1 MASRKKVFCSSN
13 NLLGDYQNDITE
25 NIMEK
30 DKKELEDKVVDIIS
44 DSAATPVDN
53 EVEEKPLLLA
63 RKKEIYRLA
72 IFTYLLAGVGGVLWY
87 TASLN
92 PEIFKLHQDTLSVI
106 TDTYNVIVLLFVP
119 LLFGILGAS
128 SRVML
133 SGLKVADNAKLVFSS
148 GLIAA
153 FSWLGIKSKVFLA
166 LITSY
171 IANSQIQSA
180 QEASVT
186 VSETGNEIY
195 SMVLVAVIVGMF
207 SSNIYIFINQRVEQ
221 LTNGGQS
228 SPNKSLKQGS

>member
-1 MASRKKVFCSSN
+1 
-13 NLLGDYQNDITE
+13 
-25 NIMEK
+25 MEK
-30 DKKELEDKVVDIIS
+30 ENKELEDKVVDIKS
-44 DSAATPVDN
+44 DSAKSKVEN
-53 EVEEKPLLLA
+53 EVEVKPLLLA

-72 IFTYLLAGVGGVLWY
+72 IFSYLLVGVGAALVY
-87 TASLN
+87 TASIN
-92 PEIFKLHQDTLSVI
+92 PEIFKLHQDTLAVI

-119 LLFGILGAS
+119 LLFGMLGAS

-133 SGLKVADNAKLVFSS
+133 SGLKVEDNAKLVFSS

-166 LITSY
+166 LITPY
-171 IANSQIQSA
+171 IANSQIQGA
-180 QEASVT
+180 QKASVT

-195 SMVLVAVIVGMF
+195 SMILVAVIVGMF

-221 LTNGGQS
+221 LTNSSQS